1 MISIV
6 ICSRD
11 NTLLNAVS
19 QSIKETIG
27 LPYEIIAIDNRESKY
42 GICKAYNLGASKAK
56 YDIFCFMH
64 EDIAFV
70 TQNWGV
76 NVLSH
81 LKDERVG
88 LIGIA
93 GAEPKLIVPASFDA
107 SILNVETNIIY
118 DNIKDNECKQT
129 TYTSSPDDDSIIKQV
144 VGVDGVWLCTKRSVF
159 EKFKFDELTLTGFHG
174 YDIDF
179 SLQVFSE
186 FKVCVVFDILLKHY
200 SCGRCDRKYVAGKL
214 EIYKKW
220 RKKLPMSYRKHSDKE
235 YLEFHWRALN
245 NFMGLIINLKYNY
258 FFVLY
263 YFFVFSCNRFFSIK
277 PFFKVLKKVVV
288 QKLV

>member
-107 SILNVETNIIY
+107 SILNVETNI
-118 DNIKDNECKQT
+118 
-129 TYTSSPDDDSIIKQV
+129 QV